1 MADVRGLSNSSLIS
15 KAAITSGSFSGA
27 VGLAAREADRF
38 IDYVIDQSVLLKICR
53 VERMNNATKKID
65 KINIGENIL
74 VPAVSAT
81 DPGETVGIGVSQ
93 IILRAKEMIAVAR
106 ISDDTLEDNIEGD
119 AFVDHLMRMV
129 ATKVSNNLEI
139 AYLFGNARQTAV
151 TINDLFDG
159 WLKQMR
165 TGHVVDAMTDA
176 DRFMSFA
183 KLSKAF
189 KTLPNKFK
197 RNRQMLRYL
206 ASPNMVEDY
215 VQLLVAK
222 NTPGADVAIQGEAP
236 LRYGRIPFAEMGLV
250 PEDMPVRTGISTTV
264 AADSAVADTNFKVAA
279 VAGFNAGD
287 RITLGD
293 PDTASYE
300 ELTVQAVGTAG
311 AGGTGITTVEAAQYV
326 HKTNDSLNQV
336 TDDGTPL
343 MLTHTLNL
351 IVGIHRDIR
360 VETQRWARLRATDFV
375 LTLRS
380 DTAVENPDAC
390 VVYDNMQVQS

>member
-1 MADVRGLSNSSLIS
+1 MSEVKGLSNSSLIN
-15 KAAITSGSFSGA
+15 KAAITAGSFSGA

-38 IDYVIDQSVLLKICR
+38 IDYVIDQSVLLKACR

-65 KINIGENIL
+65 KINLGDNIL
-74 VPAVSAT
+74 VPAVAAT
-81 DPGETVGIGVSQ
+81 DPGETTGIGVSQ

-129 ATKVSNNLEI
+129 ATQVSNDLEL
-139 AYLFGNARQTAV
+139 AYLFGNSRPTPV

-165 TGHVVDAMTDA
+165 TGHVLDAAADQ
-176 DRFMSFA
+176 DRFMSFE

-189 KTLPNKFK
+189 KTIPNKFK
-197 RNRQMLRYL
+197 RNRQMMRYCC
-206 ASPNMVEDY
+206 SPNLVEDY

-222 NTPGADVAIQGEAP
+222 NTPGADVAIQGDAP
-236 LRYGRIPFAEMGLV
+236 LRYGRIPFAELGLV
-250 PEDMPVRTGISTTV
+250 PENMPVNTGISTAL
-264 AADSAVADTNFKVAA
+264 AADSAVGAQNFKVNA
-279 VAGFNAGD
+279 VQGLNAGD
-287 RITLGD
+287 SITIGA
-293 PDTASYE
+293 PDTASFE
-300 ELTVQAVGTAG
+300 TLTIQAVGTAG
-311 AGGTGITTVEAAQYV
+311 AGGTGITTVEQAQYV
-326 HKTNDSLNQV
+326 HQTNDILNQASL
-336 TDDGTPL
+336 DGTPL
-343 MLTHTLNL
+343 MLTHMLNL

-390 VVYDNMQVQS
+390 VVYDNMQVQA